1 MPEIVSFGICAIES
15 FYLTTTPWLKKYEK
29 IENKILICCC
39 YFCKNYFD
47 RFLTSHFDIYF
58 GVEVDAEKF
67 RKNLHF
73 PKSNR

>member
-1 MPEIVSFGICAIES
+1 MGYVPTAKISGCLDLAIQD
-15 FYLTTTPWLKKYEK
+15 LRDQK
-29 IENKILICCC
+29 
-39 YFCKNYFD
+39 YFD